1 VAIVG
6 AGVVITGI
14 GAVICIT
21 GAMIGFA
28 IGGSTV
34 WNVEPGITCGTTSTG
49 VGATSTGVG
58 ATSTG
63 VGATI
68 TGAAIISLTTGVLG
82 VHKSASKS
90 MPAAGVGATMTGAA
104 ITSLTTGVVSSI
116 TGALVSVVF
125 VVFINSSI
133 IF

>member
-1 VAIVG
+1 MAIVG

-34 WNVEPGITCGTTSTG
+34 WNVEPGITCGT
-49 VGATSTGVG
+49 TSTGVG